1 MKAKYIIRLDDAC
14 PVMDAGK
21 WERME
26 RLLEKYAIKPI
37 AAVVPHCEDPD
48 LDKGGHID
56 DFWGKVKSWEAKG
69 WEIALHG
76 YNHVYAT
83 KNPGLVPINE
93 KSEFAGLSFEEQA
106 EKIRSGYGIFSGNG
120 IKPRIFIAPAHSF
133 DKNTLKA
140 IEKETDIRIIS
151 DGLSVRPYTFLGFK
165 WIPQQ
170 LWKFRPMPFGLWTIC
185 LHPNTME
192 EKDFQRL
199 EDNITDNSSDF
210 IAASDIVYRR
220 GGRDFL
226 DNLFGT
232 FFLARLALRKSVKP

>member
-26 RLLEKYAIKPI
+26 RLLEKYEIKPI

-48 LDKGGHID
+48 LDKGGHIV
-56 DFWGKVKSWEAKG
+56 DFWGKVKGWEAKG

-76 YNHVYAT
+76 YNHVYT
-83 KNPGLVPINE
+83 EKDPGLVPINE
-93 KSEFAGLSFEEQA
+93 RSEFAGSPFEEQA
-106 EKIRSGYGIFSGNG
+106 VKIRSGYDIFLGNN
-120 IKPRIFIAPAHSF
+120 IKPRIFVAPAHSL
-133 DKNTLKA
+133 DENTLKA
-140 IEKETDIRIIS
+140 LEKETDIRIIS
-151 DGLSVRPYTFLGFK
+151 DGLAVRPYTFLGFR

-192 EKDFQRL
+192 EKDFQAL
-199 EDNITDNSSDF
+199 EGNIARHGSDF
-210 IAASDIVYRR
+210 VAARDVIYRN
-220 GGRDFL
+220 GGRDIADFL
-226 DNLFGT
+226 FSS
-232 FFLARLALRKSVKP
+232 FFLARKVLRGFIR